1 MLLVLLLEIL
11 RVICWLHI
19 DRERERALSID
30 HLQLFVVLKEL
41 ILAKSM
47 GWMQTVIETDSKKV
61 ASWITGEISLDFKI
75 TYPVLQDMFDLIP

>member
-1 MLLVLLLEIL
+1 MLLLEIL

-47 GWMQTVIETDSKKV
+47 GWMQTVIETDSQK
-61 ASWITGEISLDFKI
+61 
-75 TYPVLQDMFDLIP
+75 